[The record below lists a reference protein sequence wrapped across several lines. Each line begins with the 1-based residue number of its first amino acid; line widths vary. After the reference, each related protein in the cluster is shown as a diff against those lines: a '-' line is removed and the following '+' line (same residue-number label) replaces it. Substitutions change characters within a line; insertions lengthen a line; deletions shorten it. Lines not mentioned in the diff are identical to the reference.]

1 MIYKRENF
9 VEENSDSRQFPVKQ
23 VEQMSAIDGSSTKF
37 VGRVSLGL
45 ETPMGVQTMPVVFE
59 IEADTIEDAF
69 AQFETR
75 AEDEVERAKKEL
87 ENQMQELRRQSQNRI
102 VTPDEIAPGGLSK
115 LQI

>member
-9 VEENSDSRQFPVKQ
+9 VEENPGSKQFPVRQ
-23 VEQMSAIDGSSTKF
+23 IEQMSAIDGSSTKF

-45 ETPMGVQTMPVVFE
+45 ETPMGVQTMPVTFE
-59 IEADTIEDAF
+59 IEADTVEDAF

-75 AEDEVERAKKEL
+75 AEAEVERAKKEL
-87 ENQMQELRRQSQNRI
+87 ESQIQELRRQSQNRI